1 MVGGFPLRR
10 VSDTLRE
17 FISMILQGGLLM
29 SIELYLT
36 VTSFAVSVFALG
48 YMLGYSHKNQK

>member
-1 MVGGFPLRR
+1 
-10 VSDTLRE
+10 
-17 FISMILQGGLLM
+17 MILQGGLLM